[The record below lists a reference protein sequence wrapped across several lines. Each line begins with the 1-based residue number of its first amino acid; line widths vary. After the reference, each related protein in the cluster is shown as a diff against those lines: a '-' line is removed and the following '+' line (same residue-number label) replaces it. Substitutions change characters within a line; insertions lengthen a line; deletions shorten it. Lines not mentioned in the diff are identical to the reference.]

1 MPRHDVRPAPSREA
15 GGTGTEV
22 DGGFT
27 VFVALRDL
35 RFAKG
40 RFALMG
46 AVVLLITLLVTM
58 LSGLTEG
65 LARDSGSAVANLP
78 ADRVVLS
85 GDSFTTSR
93 IDQRTLQ
100 GWRDVPGVRAEPLG
114 IGMNRLGEGTP
125 VALFGVDPGRGN
137 AGGADAGGA
146 GAGGAGA
153 GGAVPPS
160 GQVMLSRGLARETGL
175 KPGATAEIAGRSFT
189 VAGVGGEA
197 SYSHSPVAWL
207 RMDDWK
213 AADPQGSSVLL
224 LHITGDPDLGAADR
238 RLGTTTLTPGD
249 AVSKIPSYSAENGSL
264 QLMRGFLFVI
274 SALVIGAFFTVW
286 TIQRRAD
293 VAVLKALGASTGYL
307 LRDALAQAVLVL
319 LAGAGLGGAIGA
331 AAGLALGGA
340 VPFVV
345 SAATTAVPVGVMIVL
360 GAAGAALA
368 IRKITSVDPLTA
380 LGAAR

>member
-1 MPRHDVRPAPSREA
+1 MPRHDVRPSPSREA

-65 LARDSGSAVANLP
+65 LARDSGSAIANLP
-78 ADRVVLS
+78 ADRVVLN

-100 GWRDVPGVRAEPLG
+100 GWQDVPGVRAEPLG

-125 VALFGVDPGRGN
+125 VALFGVDAGRV
-137 AGGADAGGA
+137 DAGRVDA
-146 GAGGAGA
+146 GRDA
-153 GGAVPPS
+153 PPP
-160 GQVMLSRGLARETGL
+160 GQVVLSRDLARGTGL
-175 KPGATAEIAGRSFT
+175 KPGGTAEIAGRSFT

-224 LHITGDPDLGAADR
+224 LHITGDSDLGAADR
-238 RLGTTTLTPGD
+238 RLGTTALTPGD

-264 QLMRGFLFVI
+264 QLMRGFLFAI

-345 SAATTAVPVGVMIVL
+345 SAATTAVPVAVMIVL

>member
-1 MPRHDVRPAPSREA
+1 M
-15 GGTGTEV
+15 

-65 LARDSGSAVANLP
+65 LARDSGSAIANLP
-78 ADRVVLS
+78 ADRVVLN

-100 GWRDVPGVRAEPLG
+100 GWQDVPGVRAEPLG

-125 VALFGVDPGRGN
+125 VALFGVDVGLV
-137 AGGADAGGA
+137 DAGRDA
-146 GAGGAGA
+146 
-153 GGAVPPS
+153 PPP
-160 GQVMLSRGLARETGL
+160 GQVTLSRDLARDTGL
-175 KPGATAEIAGRSFT
+175 KPGDTAEIAGRSFT

-238 RLGTTTLTPGD
+238 RLGTTTLAPGD

-264 QLMRGFLFVI
+264 QLMRGFLFAI

-345 SAATTAVPVGVMIVL
+345 SAATTAAPVAVMIVL

>member
-1 MPRHDVRPAPSREA
+1 MCRPVPRGEA
-15 GGTGTEV
+15 GGTGTEL

-65 LARDSGSAVANLP
+65 LARDSGSAIANLP
-78 ADRVVLS
+78 ADRVVLN

-100 GWRDVPGVRAEPLG
+100 GWQDVPGVRAEPLG

-125 VALFGVDPGRGN
+125 VALFGVD
-137 AGGADAGGA
+137 AGKDA
-146 GAGGAGA
+146 
-153 GGAVPPS
+153 PPP
-160 GQVMLSRGLARETGL
+160 GQVTLSRDLAEETGL

-189 VAGVGGEA
+189 VAGVGGAA
-197 SYSHSPVAWL
+197 SYSHNPVAWL

-224 LHITGDPDLGAADR
+224 LHVTGDPDLGAADR
-238 RLGTTTLTPGD
+238 RLGTTALTPGD
-249 AVSKIPSYSAENGSL
+249 AVSKIPSYAAENGSL
-264 QLMRGFLFVI
+264 QLMRGFLFAI

-286 TIQRRAD
+286 TIQRRGD

-345 SAATTAVPVGVMIVL
+345 SAGTTAFPVAAMIAL

>member
-1 MPRHDVRPAPSREA
+1 MTTTYPGEN
-15 GGTGTEV
+15 
-22 DGGFT
+22 T

-46 AVVLLITLLVTM
+46 SVVLLITLLVTM

-78 ADRVVLS
+78 ADHIVF
-85 GDSFTTSR
+85 GGGEASFANSR
-93 IDQRTLQ
+93 IEQNTLR
-100 GWRDVPGVRAEPLG
+100 GWQDVPGVRAEPLG
-114 IGMNRLGEGTP
+114 ISMGRLSYGASGTP
-125 VALFGVDPGRGN
+125 VALFGAESGAPA
-137 AGGADAGGA
+137 AGQIVLSSELA
-146 GAGGAGA
+146 GA
-153 GGAVPPS
+153 
-160 GQVMLSRGLARETGL
+160 TGL
-175 KPGATAEIAGRSFT
+175 KPGAEVEISGRPFT
-189 VAGVGGEA
+189 VARTAGSA
-197 SYSHSPVAWL
+197 SYSHSPVAWMPL
-207 RMDDWK
+207 GDWQ
-213 AADPQGSSVLL
+213 AINRQPATVLL
-224 LHITGDPDLGAADR
+224 LHTTGDPDLRAGDA
-238 RLGTTTLTPGD
+238 RLGTTTVARQD
-249 AVSKIPSYSAENGSL
+249 ARSAIPSYAAENGSL

-286 TIQRRAD
+286 TIQRRGD

-331 AAGLALGGA
+331 AGGLVIGDG

-345 SAATTAVPVGVMIVL
+345 SAATTLVPVAVMILL